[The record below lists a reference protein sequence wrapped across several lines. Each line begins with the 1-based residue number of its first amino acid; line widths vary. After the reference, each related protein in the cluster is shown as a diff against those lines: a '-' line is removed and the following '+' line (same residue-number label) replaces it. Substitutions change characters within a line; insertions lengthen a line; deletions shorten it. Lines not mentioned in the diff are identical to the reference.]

1 MPVELVSNDIGII
14 DALLQV
20 ASLFLEL
27 KPRVKLPVQLVDRE
41 VLRIIMAL
49 AANLPRN
56 VLGLRL
62 GAKDAATAQRVGGCR
77 ELVRLAVQ
85 CVGLIS

>member
-27 KPRVKLPVQLVDRE
+27 KPRVKLPVQFVDRK

-62 GAKDAATAQRVGGCR
+62 GAKDAAAQRVGGC
-77 ELVRLAVQ
+77 
-85 CVGLIS
+85 